1 MDRMTVTLDIQANNI
16 GQKHVNLRSSLV
28 VANLIATIKDK
39 FNLDGNFVLRLES
52 ERRELP
58 DDLPLDQTS
67 AREGSVLVCEP
78 MLEETGTLE
87 AIQRGVRSRLSKGLK
102 RAYLQETRF
111 LSEFDLVW
119 QPAIIGRRDRRN
131 PSQNRLLAV
140 DLDELEEDSTVS
152 RHHACLTEQGG
163 SFFIESV
170 NAHNPTFLNDG
181 RLRLGVKY
189 PLPPGARIQV
199 GKMNLIFYTIS

>member
-1 MDRMTVTLDIQANNI
+1 MDRMSVIIDIHDNNI
-16 GQKHVNLRSSLV
+16 GPKHVNLRSSLV

-39 FNLDGNFVLRLES
+39 FNLDGNYLLRLEN
-52 ERRELP
+52 ERRALP
-58 DDLPLDQTS
+58 EDMPLDQTA

-78 MLEETGTLE
+78 LLEETGTLD
-87 AIQRGVRSRLSKGLK
+87 AIQSGVRTRLSKGLK

-131 PSQNRLLAV
+131 PSKNRLLAV

-152 RHHACLTEQGG
+152 RHHACITEQGG

-170 NAHNPTFLNDG
+170 NQHNPTFVNDG
-181 RLRLGVKY
+181 RLRMGVKY

-199 GKMNLIFYTIS
+199 GKMNLMFYTIS